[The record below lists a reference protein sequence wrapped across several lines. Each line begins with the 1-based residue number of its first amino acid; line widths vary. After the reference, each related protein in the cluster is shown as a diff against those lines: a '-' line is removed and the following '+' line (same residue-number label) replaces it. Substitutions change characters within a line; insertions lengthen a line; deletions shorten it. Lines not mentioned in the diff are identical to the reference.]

1 MGWVTIDLTKWE
13 RVVSPCTGGTSM
25 VSLTLVLV
33 GNMSAPISTRIY
45 PMPWVLIV
53 GISLVTPCEWWMTN
67 ITWRGCP
74 HFS

>member
-13 RVVSPCTGGTSM
+13 RVISPCMGGTSM
-25 VSLTLVLV
+25 VSLILVLV

-45 PMPWVLIV
+45 PMPWALIV

-67 ITWRGCP
+67 ITRRGGP
-74 HFS
+74 SFS